1 MQWSEHEPIE
11 PVPTLKRWPCRV
23 LANVMALGL
32 NGGPWLIGLWAWLE
46 IHWTIGL
53 GMVLFGYLVAGII
66 SSKMRQLSVPID
78 QREIS
83 FSSSEIA
90 RWFVVRYLICEKSD

>member
-11 PVPTLKRWPCRV
+11 PVPTLKTLPCKL
-23 LANVMALGL
+23 LAGLICLGL
-32 NGGPWLIGLWAWLE
+32 NLGPWLIGLWAWLE
-46 IHWTIGL
+46 IHWSVGL
-53 GMVLFGYLVAGII
+53 GFVLFGYLVAGIL

-83 FSSSEIA
+83 FNSCEIA
-90 RWFVVRYLICEKSD
+90 RWFVARYLICEK